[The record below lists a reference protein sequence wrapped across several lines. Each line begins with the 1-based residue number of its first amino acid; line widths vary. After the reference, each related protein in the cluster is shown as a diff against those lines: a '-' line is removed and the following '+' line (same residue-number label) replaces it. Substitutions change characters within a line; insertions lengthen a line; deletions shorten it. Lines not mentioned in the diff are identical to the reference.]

1 MGEQFQISINVSP
14 VQLST
19 IDSGIDDLCEIL
31 KAAKLPASSIVAEI
45 TEGLMVNPEPLT
57 QSRLKTLVQSGVQLA
72 LDDFGT
78 GYSSLAYL
86 QEMDT
91 DYLKIDKRF
100 IDNIKAGSQ
109 ELALCEAI
117 IVMAHQLGLKVIAE
131 GIETQQQMQLLL
143 KAGCDYG
150 QGYLFSKPVPKKEFM
165 TLLSSK
171 KMVIANNK

>member
-1 MGEQFQISINVSP
+1 ME
-14 VQLST
+14 
-19 IDSGIDDLCEIL
+19 
-31 KAAKLPASSIVAEI
+31 
-45 TEGLMVNPEPLT
+45 
-57 QSRLKTLVQSGVQLA
+57 LA

-100 IDNIKAGSQ
+100 VDNIKADSQ

-131 GIETQQQMQLLL
+131 GIETPLQMELLL

-150 QGYLFSKPVPKKEFM
+150 QGYLFAKPMPKKEFM
-165 TLLSSK
+165 TLLSSNK
-171 KMVIANNK
+171 VVISNNK

>member
-1 MGEQFQISINVSP
+1 
-14 VQLST
+14 
-19 IDSGIDDLCEIL
+19 
-31 KAAKLPASSIVAEI
+31 
-45 TEGLMVNPEPLT
+45 MVNPEPLT

-109 ELALCEAI
+109 ELC
-117 IVMAHQLGLKVIAE
+117 
-131 GIETQQQMQLLL
+131 
-143 KAGCDYG
+143 
-150 QGYLFSKPVPKKEFM
+150 FM
-165 TLLSSK
+165 
-171 KMVIANNK
+171 